1 MAENSANTPDYEYTK
16 VDANIILVF
25 RDGSELPLAN
35 RWEEATFSP
44 SPQAGT
50 MKGSGRYPRAHVATR
65 YEPEFSII
73 CDKDMADYIVK
84 RKGNRAIK
92 AVKVI
97 RQRPDDSPITDMLK
111 SWNPS
116 YGESAFND
124 DPTAVELTGMLLGFE
139 LDKQNKISVTA

>member
-1 MAENSANTPDYEYTK
+1 MAENSANTPIYEYSK
-16 VDANIILVF
+16 VDVSFILVF
-25 RDGSELPLAN
+25 HDGFELPLAN

-50 MKGSGRYPRAHVATR
+50 MKGSGRFPRAHIATR

-73 CDKDMADYIVK
+73 VDKDMADYIIK

-92 AVKVI
+92 AVKAI
-97 RQRPDDSPITDMLK
+97 RQRPEDAPITDFFK

-116 YGESAFND
+116 YGETAFND
-124 DPTAVELTGMLLGFE
+124 DATAVELTGMLLGFE